1 MSAQCPACEQNGA
14 LRVAR
19 QGMSGYLLSLF
30 YIYPY
35 RCKACWRNFRAIRW
49 GTRYVLRQTNRRQYR
64 RFETNLPVFL
74 SWQDTPGEGIV
85 TNLALGGCRLKS
97 NLELTEKSR
106 RSCVACCHWRPAST
120 ARARAMTKP
129 AIAPTVIRSRSHSRV
144 RRSCSR
150 SASLRSRRATLAWIN
165 SCSA

>member
-35 RCKACWRNFRAIRW
+35 RCKACWRSFRAIRW

-97 NLELTEKSR
+97 NLELTEKS
-106 RSCVACCHWRPAST
+106 SLKLNLQLPGADP
-120 ARARAMTKP
+120 
-129 AIAPTVIRSRSHSRV
+129 VIRVDAAVV
-144 RRSCSR
+144 RAAQAL
-150 SASLRSRRATLAWIN
+150 SASLSFARVAADERRRLREFLIKL
-165 SCSA
+165 SAAKASPC